1 MRQVE
6 ITGLGVDDS
15 TLTPVVVLREQ
26 EAPHRMLPIFVGGP
40 EALAIGLALTGKTPA
55 RPLTHDLMADV
66 IQSLHCR
73 VDSAEVTE
81 LRDGAF
87 IAELAISGPAGG
99 RRLDTRPSDAIA
111 LALRLHAPLFV
122 SDAVLDEAGMI
133 PDDIEPRVD
142 GDAIDEQ
149 VADFASLLDQL
160 DRLDPADFGDDAVG
174 PDDHDGPDA

>member
-6 ITGLGVDDS
+6 ITGLGVEDS

-40 EALAIGLALTGKTPA
+40 EALAIGLALTGETPP

-66 IQSLHCR
+66 IQSLHWR

-133 PDDIEPRVD
+133 PDDIEPGVD
-142 GDAIDEQ
+142 ADAIDEQ
-149 VADFASLLDQL
+149 VADFASKLDQL
-160 DRLDPADFGDDAVG
+160 DPAHFADDPGERPG
-174 PDDHDGPDA
+174 PDDRDRPGA